1 MNTHPLENPFAA
13 AFRRG
18 SFLLVVLLAASLSI
32 FVSPLLILATIL
44 GFAAVWMI
52 FRFPTSILGAV
63 LAFAPIDYMVIEFGK
78 LFKLPAMSVVSACTK
93 EVPLL
98 LLLLILGRRNGLK
111 LATPDW
117 FVLGLLILAVLRTL
131 LDGSLLNLVTDFQ
144 FVIPYAIGRVAVL
157 SSQRQCQ
164 WAKRAVWIV
173 AILSVLGMIE
183 IFVLGSAPRTFLYL
197 ATEGSTEGGRLTA
210 SFFGAGFAGMR
221 EASTM
226 VGPPNFGALCMIAMI
241 LWWVY
246 ARNPVPAAMIAAG
259 LMCSVT
265 RSAWIGS
272 AVAISLLGILMNQT
286 KRLMVYFLLGIA
298 LFIAAI
304 PTLGLRDYL
313 FLTKTGQDPSAESH
327 RDSILGGLDFIAGN
341 PFGGGNIRV
350 GPRPAEK
357 NGNALLVETTD
368 LAFGAEYGVLALICF
383 VGFMLSALRLVWPQH
398 SQLGYAAVGILV
410 GLGLAMSV
418 LLLHDD
424 RRLACWEWF
433 PVGLAVRSAVN
444 GSFSGGGRLAQA
456 MVESPES

>member
-1 MNTHPLENPFAA
+1 VNTHPLENPFAA
-13 AFRRG
+13 AFRKG
-18 SFLLVVLLAASLSI
+18 SLLLALLVAASLSI
-32 FVSPLLILATIL
+32 FVSPLPIL
-44 GFAAVWMI
+44 GAMLAIAALWMI
-52 FRFPTSILGAV
+52 FRFPTSVLGAV
-63 LAFAPIDYMVIEFGK
+63 LAFSSIDYMAIEVGK
-78 LFKLPAMSVVSACTK
+78 LFALPSMSVVSACTK
-93 EVPLL
+93 EGPLL
-98 LLLLILGRRNGLK
+98 LLLLVLWRRNGLK
-111 LATPDW
+111 LVTPDW
-117 FVLGLLILAVLRTL
+117 FVLGLFALAVFRTCF
-131 LDGSLLNLVTDFQ
+131 DGSLLNLVTDFQ
-144 FVIPYAIGRVAVL
+144 FLIPYAVGRVAVL
-157 SSQRQCQ
+157 SSRQECQ
-164 WAKRAVWIV
+164 WARRAVWIV
-173 AILSVLGMIE
+173 GVLAVLGMIE
-183 IFVLGSAPRTFLYL
+183 VFVLGSGPRTLLYL

-246 ARNPVPAAMIAAG
+246 SRNPIPAGMIAAG
-259 LMCSVT
+259 LICSVT

-272 AVAISLLGILMNQT
+272 AVAICLLGIRMNQM
-286 KRLMVYFLLGIA
+286 KRLLVYFVLAIV

-327 RDSILGGLDFIAGN
+327 RDSILSGLNFIAGH
-341 PFGGGNIRV
+341 PFGGGNTTV

-368 LAFGAEYGVLALICF
+368 LAFGAEYGVLALVCF
-383 VGFMLSALRLVWPQH
+383 AGFMLTALRLAWRQH
-398 SQLGYAAVGILV
+398 SQLGYATVGILV

-433 PVGLAVRSAVN
+433 PVGLAVRSATN
-444 GSFSGGGRLAQA
+444 GSGLGS
-456 MVESPES
+456 EK